1 MPPDPDTPHSLLFSR
16 LHNLRLRQKPGP
28 QSRRGLRGESGA
40 AIVEFALILPFVCLL
55 VVLMLDFGRA
65 FNYWIDTT
73 HLASEGARLAAVD
86 NAPGGDLQAY
96 IRSKA
101 DTDELQNGGTR
112 WVSDPIEVCVN
123 PGPGDEVGDPVEVT
137 VTADYSFL
145 PIGDLPMVG
154 GSNIGTV
161 QIRGKATMRREVVAE
176 NVSSGCG

>member
-1 MPPDPDTPHSLLFSR
+1 LHTSSPDNPRAGQAPSLFGR
-16 LHNLRLRQKPGP
+16 RLR
-28 QSRRGLRGESGA
+28 SESGA
-40 AIVEFALILPFVCLL
+40 AIVEFALILPFLCLMI
-55 VVLMLDFGRA
+55 VLILDFGRA

-112 WVSDPIEVCVN
+112 WIDAPLAVCVN

-137 VTADYSFL
+137 VTTTYQFL
-145 PIGDLPMVG
+145 PIGDLPIPGLDDINDMEIH
-154 GSNIGTV
+154 GS
-161 QIRGKATMRREVVAE
+161 ATMRREVLAE
-176 NVSSGCG
+176 DVSSGCG